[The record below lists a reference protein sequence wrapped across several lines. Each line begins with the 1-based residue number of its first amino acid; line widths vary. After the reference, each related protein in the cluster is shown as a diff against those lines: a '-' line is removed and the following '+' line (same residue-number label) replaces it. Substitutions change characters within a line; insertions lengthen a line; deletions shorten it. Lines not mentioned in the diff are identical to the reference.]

1 MTTPRVC
8 IVTAGHMSTCPRMLK
23 AADAMHAAGYDVRV
37 VSASNTPWAVE
48 ADKELRTTR
57 SWRWTVVDYSRA
69 TARFRQIQTGA
80 RRRIA
85 HVLTRAFGSSR
96 VPSALYVRA
105 YSRAHDE
112 LVGAVTAERA
122 DFVYGG
128 TTGALAAVAEAAD
141 RMGIPYG
148 LDLEDFHTG
157 ELSALVGELDVV
169 AERIERLVLPGAAF
183 LTTSSPMIADAYA
196 EKYGLR
202 LRTIHNTF
210 SLDPSPPP
218 ELVARRPLRFYWF
231 SQTLGPGR
239 GLEDFIR
246 AAGLARIK
254 GELHLRAGATQPY
267 LGDLMRSARDAAPSL
282 SLTLHQP
289 AGPDAMVPLAQGYD
303 LGLSGE
309 EPTAINRR
317 LCLGNKIFTYL
328 AAGVPVLLSA
338 TPAQTRLGR
347 ELGRAA
353 LVYEPG
359 DIAGLAEQLSCLA
372 NDSQARWQAHFAA
385 REAAVHRWHWE
396 HPEDRGALLD
406 AVGDVLPLP
415 EAEAGAGL
423 ARSRR

>member
-1 MTTPRVC
+1 MTPRVC
-8 IVTAGHMSTCPRMLK
+8 IVTAGHVSTCPRMLK

-37 VSASNTPWAVE
+37 VSASHTPWAIE
-48 ADKELRTTR
+48 ADQQLRKTR

-69 TARFRQIQTGA
+69 TARVRQIKTGA

-85 HVLTRAFGSSR
+85 HVLTRGFGSAR
-96 VPSALYVRA
+96 VPAAVYVRA

-112 LVGAVTAERA
+112 LVRAVTAESA
-122 DFVYGG
+122 DLVYGG

-141 RMGIPYG
+141 RLGTPYG

-157 ELSALVGELDVV
+157 ERSVPDQLDVV
-169 AERIERLVLPGAAF
+169 AERVERLVLPGAAF

-196 EKYGLR
+196 EKYGR
-202 LRTIHNTF
+202 RPRPIHNTF
-210 SLDPSPPP
+210 SLDLGQPSEPG
-218 ELVARRPLRFYWF
+218 ARTPLRFYWF

-239 GLEDFIR
+239 GLEDFIP
-246 AAGLARIK
+246 AAGRARIA
-254 GELHLRAGATQPY
+254 GELHLRAGVQQPY
-267 LGDLMRSARDAAPSL
+267 LRDLMRLTHDAPSM
-282 SLTLHQP
+282 SLRLYEP
-289 AGPDAMVPLAQGYD
+289 AGPDTMVSLAQGYD

-347 ELGRAA
+347 DLGQAA

-359 DIAGLAEQLSCLA
+359 DIAGLAEQLSSLA
-372 NDSQARWQAHFAA
+372 DDRTVRSQARCAA
-385 REAAVHRWHWE
+385 RSAAAGRWHWE
-396 HPEDRGALLD
+396 HPADRGALLD
-406 AVGDVLPLP
+406 AVGAVVPL
-415 EAEAGAGL
+415 
-423 ARSRR
+423 S